1 MKFTM
6 FEKETKDEK
15 YANNLLKLTNFK
27 QDENG
32 TLICPNSKKFN
43 FKYTRN
49 VKGNKYDRT
58 EEIYECKDCT
68 GYPYKEK
75 CSPKSRENGTIR
87 LNKELTSIHGAL
99 LCMNRSIQAEG
110 MYGNL
115 KWNKSYKRIPRKGI
129 ENVVLEFALI
139 ACGYNLFKYN

>member
-58 EEIYECKDCT
+58 EKSMNVKTVQDILIK
-68 GYPYKEK
+68 KNVLQNLEK
-75 CSPKSRENGTIR
+75 ME
-87 LNKELTSIHGAL
+87 
-99 LCMNRSIQAEG
+99 Q
-110 MYGNL
+110 
-115 KWNKSYKRIPRKGI
+115 
-129 ENVVLEFALI
+129 
-139 ACGYNLFKYN
+139 